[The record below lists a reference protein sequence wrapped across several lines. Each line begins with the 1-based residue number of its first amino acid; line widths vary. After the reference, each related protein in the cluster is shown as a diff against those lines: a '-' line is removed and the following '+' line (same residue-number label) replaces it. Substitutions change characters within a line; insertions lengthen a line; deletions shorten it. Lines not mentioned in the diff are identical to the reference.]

1 MVRPTSRQ
9 LTSDSLHVCI
19 GEGNGSPLQCS
30 CLEDP
35 RDGGAWRAAGYGVA
49 QSQTRPKRPHSSSS
63 SARSVVSDSLW
74 PSGLQPTRLLCPWDP
89 PGKNT
94 AVGCHSLLQGSSWP
108 RNQTWVFCI
117 AGRFSAIWAT
127 RGALTAAILRALKR
141 KEHQITR
148 GPNTECRFWPKDT
161 GSGSR
166 FRAGWF
172 EWLWWTQGKGL
183 SSGQLSLRMAGG
195 GDRGP
200 GCEREDPRLRA
211 WPQGHWFAY
220 EWLSLGIN
228 SLKKGTPSRVSK
240 APGVKASENTEKIR
254 LFKNTSSAT
263 RLILFCHKF

>member
-1 MVRPTSRQ
+1 MYA
-9 LTSDSLHVCI
+9 LEKGMAAH
-19 GEGNGSPLQCS
+19 CS
-30 CLEDP
+30 VL
-35 RDGGAWRAAGYGVA
+35 AWRIPGTGEPGGLPAMGSHRVGHDRSDLTAAAAAHG
-49 QSQTRPKRPHSSSS
+49 QLCLTRCDPVGCS
-63 SARSVVSDSLW
+63 
-74 PSGLQPTRLLCPWDP
+74 P
-89 PGKNT
+89 PGSSVHGILQART
-94 AVGCHSLLQGSSWP
+94 LQWCHSLLQGSSWP

-117 AGRFSAIWAT
+117 ADRFFAIWAT

-183 SSGQLSLRMAGG
+183 SRGQLSLRMAGG